1 MANEKAV
8 STKVDHKNIYAA
20 LSALQGELQP
30 IEQSSTVEFKKKD
43 NSGKVSFK
51 YAPLGKIMEV
61 LYPLLAKHGLSVR
74 HELTTDSVEC
84 ILTHETAEEKSEVM
98 LSTDSVF
105 EEVEDKAFR
114 EPRTERTQYGTV
126 RSNELRSGKLL
137 IDTKKSEMKE
147 VGAQITYARRYTL
160 GVVLGLST
168 EEDKDA
174 ELLEQGNKNL
184 SNFAFNQA
192 KQNLEKASGEQL
204 EKQVIFIE
212 KELATAQAVADGTGK
227 KAPSLGLSVEQYNE
241 LMVIGKAR
249 MAGESSQDQPAGG
262 QE

>member
-1 MANEKAV
+1 MANEKPV

-30 IEQSSTVEFKKKD
+30 IEQSSTVEFEKKD
-43 NSGKVSFK
+43 KSGKVSFK
-51 YAPLGKIMEV
+51 YAPLGKIMEII
-61 LYPLLAKHGLSVR
+61 YPLLAKHGLSVR
-74 HELTTDSVEC
+74 HELTEKSVEA
-84 ILTHETAEEKSEVM
+84 ILTHESAEYRDQQDIIEKHFDTKDNGGELTSI
-98 LSTDSVF
+98 SY
-105 EEVEDKAFR
+105 R
-114 EPRTERTQYGTV
+114 ETII
-126 RSNELRSGKLL
+126 SNELRSGRLM
-137 IDTKKSEMKE
+137 IDATKADMKE

-160 GVVLGLST
+160 GLVLGLST

-174 ELLEQGNKNL
+174 ELLEQSQKNV

-212 KELATAQAVADGTGK
+212 KELATAKAMADGTGTR
-227 KAPSLGLSVEQYNE
+227 APSLGLSVDQYNE

-249 MAGESSQDQPAGG
+249 MAGEDSQEDRPAGG